1 MSGNVAAWRPVL
13 KDGVQPIYLR
23 IADAIADDILS
34 GRLAVGERLPPLRD
48 LASGLK
54 LNYATVSR
62 AYSEAQRRGLIYSR
76 VGQGSF
82 VCRPGGVSRRSASA
96 GRSVDMTMN
105 LPPESQSTLLR
116 ERMEAGLRALGPDL
130 QPLMRYQEFGGSAE
144 DKEAAVAWLQRRPL
158 NVDVDR
164 VLVCPGVQSA
174 LLAVLGSLARPGD
187 VVLCE
192 ALTYPGLRAIA
203 GQLGIRLLGLPLDE
217 DGIDPDA
224 LARLC
229 AEHHPKALYC
239 NPVLLNPAV
248 VTLSEERRH
257 RLVQIARKHNL
268 AIIEDDAYGLLP
280 SHRPPAL
287 AALAPEL
294 TYYLCGFSKSLGAG
308 LRVAYLALP
317 SARLRSRLAVTLR
330 ATTVMASPITA
341 ALASYWVQD
350 GTADLALSLT
360 RKESQARQGLVA
372 RILGGADYRSHPE
385 AFHVWLKMPG
395 PWSRVAFA
403 ARLRAQG
410 INVVVSDAFAVNAKP
425 PEAVRLCLGGP
436 FSRQELAHS
445 LHMIA
450 DALEQPGAAGA
461 GFF

>member
-280 SHRPPAL
+280 NMTWIIGRGGLILYKAAWTDPADVDHAL
-287 AALAPEL
+287 AA
-294 TYYLCGFSKSLGAG
+294 SLE
-308 LRVAYLALP
+308 ALP
-317 SARLRSRLAVTLR
+317 RR
-330 ATTVMASPITA
+330 AHDQLMPAYSELLIWRA
-341 ALASYWVQD
+341 EEN
-350 GTADLALSLT
+350 DLFIEISKLVGP
-360 RKESQARQGLVA
+360 QAIRDQ
-372 RILGGADYRSHPE
+372 LGRSH
-385 AFHVWLKMPG
+385 V
-395 PWSRVAFA
+395 
-403 ARLRAQG
+403 
-410 INVVVSDAFAVNAKP
+410 
-425 PEAVRLCLGGP
+425 
-436 FSRQELAHS
+436 
-445 LHMIA
+445 
-450 DALEQPGAAGA
+450 
-461 GFF
+461 

>member
-1 MSGNVAAWRPVL
+1 MTSSQEAWRPVL
-13 KDGVQPIYLR
+13 KTSGQPVYIR
-23 IADAIADDILS
+23 IADAIGDDILA
-34 GRLAVGERLPPLRD
+34 GRLGVGERLPPLRD
-48 LASGLK
+48 LAETLQ

-62 AYSEAQRRGLIYSR
+62 GYGEAQRRGLIYSR

-82 VCRPGGVSRRSASA
+82 VGRPGRASRRSASA
-96 GRSVDMTMN
+96 DRAVDMTMN
-105 LPPESQSTLLR
+105 LPPEPRDPLLR

-130 QPLMRYQEFGGSAE
+130 QPLMRYQEFGGSME
-144 DKEAAVAWLQRRPL
+144 DREAAVAWLERRPL
-158 NVDVDR
+158 TVSEDR

-174 LLAVLGSLARPGD
+174 LLAVLGNLARPGD

-203 GQLGIRLLGLPLDE
+203 GQLGLRLVGVPLDD

-224 LARLC
+224 LAKLC

-239 NPVLLNPAV
+239 NPVLLNPAA
-248 VTLSEERRH
+248 VTLSDERRH
-257 RLVQIARKHNL
+257 RVVQIARRHNL
-268 AIIEDDAYGLLP
+268 PIIEDDAYGLLP

-308 LRVAYLALP
+308 LRIAYLALP

-341 ALASYWVQD
+341 ALASCWVQD
-350 GTADLALSLT
+350 GTADLALTLT
-360 RKESQARQGLVA
+360 RRESQARQELVA
-372 RILGGADYRSHPE
+372 EILAGADYRSHPE
-385 AFHVWLKMPG
+385 AFHVWLRMP
-395 PWSRVAFA
+395 PAWSRVAFA

-410 INVVVSDAFAVNAKP
+410 INVVVRDAFAVNGKP

-436 FSRQELAHS
+436 ASRQDLGQA
-445 LHMIA
+445 LHVIA
-450 DALEQPGAAGA
+450 DALQQPGAASA